1 MDTGMN
7 ITLLKALVAL
17 IVACVLLFWSGVS
30 FVQGRTKWSFVQFL
44 GAGFLVMVAL
54 THICEALTLLPW
66 MHWGQPDSVGHYL
79 DLSSAILGLTLF
91 PIGLLCAKLSRR

>member
-17 IVACVLLFWSGVS
+17 IVVCVLLFWSGAA
-30 FVQGRTKWSFVQFL
+30 FLQGRTKWSFVQLL

-54 THICEALTLLPW
+54 SHICEALNLLPW
-66 MHWGQPDSVGHYL
+66 MRWGQPDSIGHYL

-91 PIGLLCAKLSRR
+91 PIGLLCATLSRR

>member
-1 MDTGMN
+1 MDIGMN
-7 ITLLKALVAL
+7 IVLLKALVGL
-17 IVACVLLFWSGVS
+17 VGVCVLLFWSGVA
-30 FVQGRTKWSFVQFL
+30 FVKGRTKWSFVQLL

-54 THICEALTLLPW
+54 THICEALNLWPW
-66 MHWGQPDSVGHYL
+66 MRWGQPDSVGHYL